1 MSDREDRLSIE
12 QKGWARLVESR
23 VSRRTLIR
31 GGALG
36 AAGLTAAAL
45 IGCGDDDDDDG
56 GAAAPATAAPTQ
68 AAAPATAA
76 AATAAATAAAEPD
89 YVRLAREDGAAYP
102 YSYEEPDTPP
112 KPGGI
117 LRLAVQWGLG
127 TWDPN
132 FPSGG
137 HGQNVANV
145 AANRLLGLVDGP
157 EMSKFE
163 IGIEPELA
171 KTWEVS
177 PDGLTYTFHLNEGV
191 RFHNIAPVNGRE
203 LVAQD
208 VKLAY
213 DRAATEGINQAFF
226 DFLNGIAVP
235 DDRTVEITLH
245 TPDADFLIPIASR
258 QLPIYA
264 PELYEGDL
272 FETLA
277 IGSGAGIL
285 KDFKDGQGI
294 TIDANPDYWEGKPWL
309 DGMEWIISPDAAT
322 RTAEFRVGRFDW
334 GAAASTP
341 EAVEALRE
349 TNPDIQVTSDPIVA
363 ATLLLALNTAQPALA
378 DERVRQAMSLSIDR
392 DRFVQIL
399 YQGYGKV
406 VPGFGWPFL
415 FDEEPKGEELG
426 RWWRYDPAE
435 ATKLVEAAG
444 ATGTEFDLIFSNAY
458 LRTLSQASNGLF
470 GEFFGAIGITMNPV
484 DLDYAG
490 FNAMYYGRTFKDER
504 DALFGFTTTSPS
516 ATGYFYD
523 NVHSQS
529 AKAYHAVNDPQIDEW
544 AEQQRSEVDP
554 QARKEILRKI
564 WDRTLDQ
571 VYRIEH
577 PKDFSTTVL
586 QPWTRYYRF
595 NGPYIGMQSYY
606 EFGIGF
612 YNAWLDK

>member
-177 PDGLTYTFHLNEGV
+177 PDGPDVHLPPQ
-191 RFHNIAPVNGRE
+191 RGRA
-203 LVAQD
+203 LPQHRTRQ
-208 VKLAY
+208 
-213 DRAATEGINQAFF
+213 RARAG
-226 DFLNGIAVP
+226 
-235 DDRTVEITLH
+235 
-245 TPDADFLIPIASR
+245 
-258 QLPIYA
+258 
-264 PELYEGDL
+264 
-272 FETLA
+272 
-277 IGSGAGIL
+277 GAGRQAGL
-285 KDFKDGQGI
+285 RPSGPPRAS
-294 TIDANPDYWEGKPWL
+294 TRRSSTSSTE
-309 DGMEWIISPDAAT
+309 SPYPTTAPSRSRCTRRT
-322 RTAEFRVGRFDW
+322 RT
-334 GAAASTP
+334 S
-341 EAVEALRE
+341 
-349 TNPDIQVTSDPIVA
+349 
-363 ATLLLALNTAQPALA
+363 
-378 DERVRQAMSLSIDR
+378 
-392 DRFVQIL
+392 
-399 YQGYGKV
+399 
-406 VPGFGWPFL
+406 
-415 FDEEPKGEELG
+415 
-426 RWWRYDPAE
+426 
-435 ATKLVEAAG
+435 
-444 ATGTEFDLIFSNAY
+444 
-458 LRTLSQASNGLF
+458 
-470 GEFFGAIGITMNPV
+470 
-484 DLDYAG
+484 
-490 FNAMYYGRTFKDER
+490 
-504 DALFGFTTTSPS
+504 
-516 ATGYFYD
+516 
-523 NVHSQS
+523 
-529 AKAYHAVNDPQIDEW
+529 
-544 AEQQRSEVDP
+544 
-554 QARKEILRKI
+554 
-564 WDRTLDQ
+564 
-571 VYRIEH
+571 
-577 PKDFSTTVL
+577 
-586 QPWTRYYRF
+586 
-595 NGPYIGMQSYY
+595 
-606 EFGIGF
+606 
-612 YNAWLDK
+612 